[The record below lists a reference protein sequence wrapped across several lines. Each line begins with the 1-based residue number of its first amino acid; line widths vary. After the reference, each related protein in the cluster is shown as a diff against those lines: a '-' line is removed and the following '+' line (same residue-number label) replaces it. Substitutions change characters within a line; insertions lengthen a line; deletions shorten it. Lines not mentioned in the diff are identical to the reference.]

1 MKKKRRLMVKRL
13 ESSFGAFKSSLQRF
27 LEFHKNALHFINKTG
42 KFFLNREII
51 EEIILLEDDE
61 IIQKKLEEYENFYKQ
76 EKSISK
82 YHEFYIITKMERGN
96 DFIEDVQSDIRLF
109 EKLLQKFD
117 DLNLQLRDPKVEKLF
132 ETISHFL
139 DRKIKE
145 VFGKQVLC
153 AYGNITSSILKAV
166 CMRKLI

>member
-1 MKKKRRLMVKRL
+1 M
-13 ESSFGAFKSSLQRF
+13 
-27 LEFHKNALHFINKTG
+27 
-42 KFFLNREII
+42 NREII
-51 EEIILLEDDE
+51 EEIIFLEDDE

-117 DLNLQLRDPKVEKLF
+117 DLNLQLRDSISLSKFLVNRCYVLM
-132 ETISHFL
+132 ETLQAQFS
-139 DRKIKE
+139 R
-145 VFGKQVLC
+145 LC
-153 AYGNITSSILKAV
+153 V
-166 CMRKLI
+166 